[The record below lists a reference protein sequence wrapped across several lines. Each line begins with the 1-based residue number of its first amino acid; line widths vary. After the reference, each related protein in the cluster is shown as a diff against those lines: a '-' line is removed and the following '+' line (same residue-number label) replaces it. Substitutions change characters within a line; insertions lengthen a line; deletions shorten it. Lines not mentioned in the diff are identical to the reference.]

1 MGVLV
6 VRCHFFSENKINM
19 ICPSSWGALGMLCVC
34 VFVVRMIC
42 SFVVWES
49 CPSLFA
55 DGKEVLAYWYKK
67 DCHARWP
74 MVERNEMD
82 DLENLR

>member
-1 MGVLV
+1 MSFVLGRSRHAV
-6 VRCHFFSENKINM
+6 
-19 ICPSSWGALGMLCVC
+19 CVC

-55 DGKEVLAYWYKK
+55 DGKEVLAYWYKE